1 MTNSVKYSVV
11 IPTYNSA
18 FFIADTVNQIGVELN
33 KTGAPFEIV
42 IIDDSSIDNT
52 WNEIKRLKAET
63 NYNIQGARLARNFGQ
78 HRSTLCGFE
87 KAKGELIITMDDDLE
102 SNPKKI
108 QDLLNKQSAT
118 DSDVVYA
125 HYTNIRRGI
134 IRTFMFWVYR
144 IFAKAAEG
152 QDRVNGSS
160 FRVVKKWLAKRA
172 IQNASSFAFI
182 DELFVWNTDKIQ
194 FVDIKHQI
202 GLRGKSNYSTMNLV
216 NTSTQVMLVGSD
228 VPLRVIKF
236 IGLSMAGVN
245 FLIGFFYIVRK
256 LMGKISEMGYA
267 STIVSILFSTGLI
280 LFAIAIIGEYLH
292 KVFRAVQNVPLYA
305 LDEEL

>member
-63 NYNIQGARLARNFGQ
+63 NYNIQGARLSRNFGQ

-108 QDLLNKQSAT
+108 RDLLNKQSAT

-144 IFAKAAEG
+144 
-152 QDRVNGSS
+152 
-160 FRVVKKWLAKRA
+160 
-172 IQNASSFAFI
+172 
-182 DELFVWNTDKIQ
+182 
-194 FVDIKHQI
+194 
-202 GLRGKSNYSTMNLV
+202 
-216 NTSTQVMLVGSD
+216 
-228 VPLRVIKF
+228 
-236 IGLSMAGVN
+236 
-245 FLIGFFYIVRK
+245 
-256 LMGKISEMGYA
+256 
-267 STIVSILFSTGLI
+267 
-280 LFAIAIIGEYLH
+280 
-292 KVFRAVQNVPLYA
+292 
-305 LDEEL
+305 